1 LPIDR
6 IGILVVL
13 VVHVVRGIKVRVGLV
28 VRIGGL
34 AQATHA
40 KVLAAMLN
48 AVLNA
53 VLATEISVGVR
64 KIHPRGQINGLGCR
78 IAGRIHSV
86 EECRKLG
93 SS

>member
-48 AVLNA
+48 AVL
-53 VLATEISVGVR
+53 ATEISVGVR
-64 KIHPRGQINGLGCR
+64 KIHPRGQIKGLGCR
-78 IAGRIHSV
+78 ISGRIHSV